1 MKKMKKTLA
10 LALACVMT
18 VGLLASCG
26 GGNQGGGSQPSG
38 GTSAGQPSGGS
49 SAGQPSGGATIEP
62 QDLVMGTGSSGGTYF
77 ALGGAMANA
86 MNNKLAEYQ
95 VTISA
100 QASGASVENMNL
112 INQGEMD
119 LGIAMNNVA
128 ANAFEGTGA
137 FSAPVTNVA
146 SIGVVYNEVYQIV
159 ANAST
164 GAKNVED
171 LKGLKI
177 AVGPAGSGTVGLT
190 EKVLAAAGIDIDK
203 DIQRQSDSF
212 GDAATKMQDGHI
224 DAACNVLAVPA
235 ASIQEMTTSMD
246 LSYVNI
252 SDEILATIQADAPY
266 FTRKVIEAGTYN
278 GQTEDCNTI
287 TCKAALYCR
296 ADLDEETVYQITKAF
311 YESGDEIAAAHATG
325 KEVQLEGCLDGIT
338 TPIHPGAARYFT
350 EKGITVPDN
359 G

>member
-1 MKKMKKTLA
+1 MKKMMLIAAAIT
-10 LALACVMT
+10 MT
-18 VGLLASCG
+18 VLSACG
-26 GGNQGGGSQPSG
+26 GSKP
-38 GTSAGQPSGGS
+38 A
-49 SAGQPSGGATIEP
+49 ATTAAPAPAATTAAAAETKAAETTAAPAAEAKVEP

-86 MNNKLAEYQ
+86 INNKLADKQ
-95 VTISA
+95 ITITA
-100 QASGASVENMNL
+100 QSTGASVENLNL
-112 INQGEMD
+112 INAGEMD

-137 FSAPVTNVA
+137 FTAPVTNVK

-159 ANAST
+159 ANAET
-164 GAKNVED
+164 VKGAKNVED

-177 AVGPAGSGTVGLT
+177 AVGPAGSGTVGLSQMVF
-190 EKVLAAAGIDIDK
+190 EAAGLDIDK

-235 ASIQEMTTSMD
+235 SAIVEMTTSMKLAYID
-246 LSYVNI
+246 I
-252 SDEILATIQADAPY
+252 SDEILATLPPY
-266 FTRKVIEAGTYN
+266 FTRKVIPAGTYPDM
-278 GQTEDCNTI
+278 TEDCNTI
-287 TCKAALYCR
+287 TCKAALYCS

-338 TPIHPGAARYFT
+338 TPIHPGAARYFK
-350 EKGITVPDN
+350 EMGIEVPDN

>member
-1 MKKMKKTLA
+1 MKKRNKILA
-10 LALACVMT
+10 LALACAMAIS
-18 VGLLASCG
+18 LLAACG
-26 GGNQGGGSQPSG
+26 GGDK
-38 GTSAGQPSGGS
+38 
-49 SAGQPSGGATIEP
+49 PSGGATSTPQQGGATSTPQQGGAPSTPSIQP

-77 ALGGAMANA
+77 ALGGAMATA
-86 MNNKLAEYQ
+86 MNDKLAEFQ

-112 INQGEMD
+112 INAGEMD

-128 ANAFEGTGA
+128 ANAFAGTGA
-137 FSAPVTNVA
+137 FTAPVTNVS

-159 ANAST
+159 ANAKT

-246 LSYVNI
+246 LTYVNI
-252 SDEILATIQADAPY
+252 SDEILASIQATEPY
-266 FTRKVIEAGTYN
+266 FTRKVIPAGTYN
-278 GQTEDCNTI
+278 KQTEDCNTI

-350 EKGITVPDN
+350 EKGITVPNN